1 MKLSIAFVYFMK
13 TLLSFDIGIKN
24 LAYCLFRY
32 DQSSTEFDFEIIDW
46 NILDISIIEK
56 KNVIDCQSD
65 KLFQTL
71 HDTFGHKEIHYVV
84 IENQPVLKNPV
95 MKTVQIMVY
104 SYFKIGKMLQEEIE
118 GVCMVNAGNKL
129 KFAFNVLQPFLTRES
144 DEFNDIPT
152 SINSKTKYKD
162 TKNASIQYVRALLSK
177 KGHTE
182 QQTYFDKFKKKDD
195 LADTLLQGLYYS
207 YNHIKM
213 NSS

>member
-1 MKLSIAFVYFMK
+1 MK
-13 TLLSFDIGIKN
+13 TVLSFDIGIKN
-24 LAYCLFRY
+24 LAYCLFCY
-32 DQSSTEFDFEIIDW
+32 DPCSLEFDFEIIDW
-46 NILDISIIEK
+46 NILDISITEK

-71 HDTFGHKEIHYVV
+71 HDTFGDKEINYVV

-104 SYFKIGKMLQEEIE
+104 SYFKIRKMLQEEIE
-118 GVCMVNAGNKL
+118 GVSMVNAGNKL
-129 KFAFNVLQPFLTRES
+129 KFAFNVLQPFLTNDT

-177 KGHTE
+177 KDHTK
-182 QQTYFDKFKKKDD
+182 QQTYFDQFKKKDD

-207 YNHIKM
+207 HNHIKM
-213 NSS
+213 ISS